1 MILWRSSRGLCQP
14 SCLLTLKNQRK
25 KEKGK
30 TMQVTVERRYTRTTD
45 PGGGIGANISG
56 FANTMTGTAA
66 RFNVLSHPLDGFFE
80 RIQPGAFKNSLQSDR
95 DCICNINH
103 NNDRI
108 LGRRKNGTLKLNEDD
123 RGLQFRCELPDTSDG
138 RDIAAL
144 LKREDLSECSF
155 AFTVDLDS
163 WDNETDGDGRSMLV
177 RTLRSVNLMDV
188 AVVASPAYPGTS
200 AGVNVACS
208 PHVMGR
214 SERDLFPEGMPI
226 EMRSRILSVNPQNRA
241 QLSRRRIFDM
251 FIG

>member
-1 MILWRSSRGLCQP
+1 
-14 SCLLTLKNQRK
+14 
-25 KEKGK
+25 
-30 TMQVTVERRYTRTTD
+30 MQATIERRFTRTD

-66 RFNVLSHPLDGFFE
+66 RFGVLSHPLDGFFE
-80 RIQPGAFKNSLQSDR
+80 RIKYGAFTRSIQSDR

-108 LGRRKNGTLKLNEDD
+108 LGRRKNGTLALHEDD

-138 RDIAAL
+138 RDIAEL
-144 LKREDLSECSF
+144 LKLQTMNECSF
-155 AFTVDLDS
+155 AFTVDDDS
-163 WDNETDGDGRSMLV
+163 WDNETDSDGRSMVV

-188 AVVASPAYPGTS
+188 SVCASPAYPGTS
-200 AGVNVACS
+200 AGLANAYS
-208 PHVMGR
+208 PQAMGR
-214 SERDLFPEGMPI
+214 SERDLFPEGMPV
-226 EMRSRILSVNPQNRA
+226 EMRSRILSVNPGSRT